1 MELIFRKAV
10 FCDAE
15 PIFTFVKN
23 AVDIMISQKIFQ
35 WDEIYPTRK
44 DFEQDIKKG
53 EAFLAEIN
61 CENHKKIAAVYV
73 LNKESD
79 EAYKTA
85 KWNYCGKNYIVIH
98 RFCVNPEF
106 QNKGIGFKVCLH
118 ILEQAKNSGIESV
131 RLDVFTQNPYSLK
144 LYKKLGFKTTGYA
157 NWRKGKFFLQEKI
170 LSNNF

>member
-1 MELIFRKAV
+1 MELIFRKAD

-35 WDEIYPTRK
+35 WDEIYPTYK

-85 KWNYCGKNYIVIH
+85 KWNYRGKNFIVIH

-106 QNKGIGFKVCLH
+106 QNRGIGFKVCLH
-118 ILEQAKNSGIESV
+118 ILEQAKNNGIKSI
-131 RLDVFTQNPYSLK
+131 RLDVFAQNPYSLK
-144 LYKKLGFKTTGYA
+144 LYEKLGFKTTGYA
-157 NWRKGKFFLQEKI
+157 NWRKGKFFLQEKN
-170 LSNNF
+170 L